1 MRKILL
7 PVLAIFFGM
16 SATAFASGDV
26 RVEFNAMEVEF
37 DQPAVISENRTLVP
51 VRKIFELLGAEVS
64 WDDGTRTAISEKDG
78 KKVTISIG
86 SRQMYV
92 NGEPKELDVPAKI
105 INNRTLVP
113 LRAISEAYTCDVS
126 WDGNERVAEITS
138 PEFAKAEKTG
148 YVSENGLNFEYFSDT
163 PLSSGGENTVSAKSG
178 ACSITISAEKSADI
192 TIDDSYIAYLVKGLG
207 QFNTLSIKYV
217 RKASDKNAALIGC
230 YNKGNSIYYL
240 YANKGGMSYN
250 LAVTVPDGAQRY
262 DAEKLMYII
271 KSFSEKM

>member
-1 MRKILL
+1 MKKILL

-51 VRKIFELLGAEVS
+51 LRKIFELLGAAVS

-138 PEFAKAEKTG
+138 PEFAKAKKNA

-271 KSFSEKM
+271 KSFLEKM

>member
-51 VRKIFELLGAEVS
+51 LRKIFELLGAEVS
-64 WDDGTRTAISEKDG
+64 WDEGTRTAISEKDG

-126 WDGNERVAEITS
+126 WDGNERVAGITS

-207 QFNTLSIKYV
+207 QFNTLSIKHV